1 MDIQYI
7 LIFLFNLNIGMSSSS
22 PDQIQKEMTQTMD
35 QNTNLLREESHTRSS
50 HQRHASWANTKETSD
65 GDVLKL
71 ESPNP
76 RNGSDNTFEGH
87 MRSLSGHML
96 ELNLSPDNSIA
107 YSPDPEVEDSIEPL
121 TLGDPQDEKHGI
133 TIQSFPI
140 QQAQHSGEGVGR
152 KHRRVYS
159 GGVSNPVNAH
169 RRVDSR
175 GGAEFVRKHEAYSR
189 GQGEYPQQYSTYGHR
204 YPSDAEQSA
213 NVGYTSPPWH
223 YPKRP
228 SRKYEL
234 EPSYDY
240 APRAPRHPPP
250 PGYTPPPPPP
260 HQYSP
265 QYSHPPARHRRVPPP
280 HGPVYGPPRH
290 YPAPYSYHPASAAHP
305 NSPAYHSPYPPHPRA
320 EEIHRS
326 RHVHSHHPSHHP
338 SSRHT
343 SPHPSSRHT
352 SPHPS
357 SRQTSPHPPSRHSS
371 PYPPS
376 SHDHSPSYEPDNA
389 YSASSPGQN
398 THATLHSERTYKQEN
413 LSRQHPMYT
422 KRRQSPPNHDAY
434 EDRRET
440 DQHQAPPFHPLTQSQ
455 PIAIQKSYARQTS
468 GGSIGST
475 GIIETE
481 EKLTFGS
488 FSDSRMPRNSPQLFE
503 SVLTG
508 EPPSKPNRSPPAST
522 SPYTETVPSPI
533 PSNAQDVTLPPE
545 NRARTASSDSRVRN
559 FVQNVKASNHER
571 GASID
576 SLVINDDLFGENILQ
591 GDGGPMS
598 FDVEPISVAPD
609 HVSSLNIGQG
619 TTSSQEYDQYQNYH
633 GEQTQAPA
641 PAPAPVYNAPPV
653 INTEF
658 AVEPATTCIPIA
670 PSAQSA
676 PSSTQPEERKI
687 QGTVSKRTRRKC
699 KVDGCENRVVQGG
712 VCISH
717 GAKRKTCGH
726 PGCTKHVKK
735 AGMCSAHGPPRKLC
749 ESEGCTKVAVQ
760 GGRCIKHGAKKKMC
774 SIDGC
779 QKQAILSGMCK
790 KHHDEAEAVGTN
802 QQSPSHSRGL
812 SIFHDQDFQEKL
824 LNTELNM
831 K

>member
-1 MDIQYI
+1 MFFTICSSFF
-7 LIFLFNLNIGMSSSS
+7 LILNIGMSSSS
-22 PDQIQKEMTQTMD
+22 LDQIKKEMTQKMD
-35 QNTNLLREESHTRSS
+35 QTTNLLRDESHARGS

-87 MRSLSGHML
+87 MRSLSGHMVG
-96 ELNLSPDNSIA
+96 LNLSPDNSIT
-107 YSPDPEVEDSIEPL
+107 YSPDPEVEDNIEPL
-121 TLGDPQDEKHGI
+121 SLGDARDEKHGI

-140 QQAQHSGEGVGR
+140 QQAQHSSEGVSR

-175 GGAEFVRKHEAYSR
+175 GSTEFVRKHEAYSH
-189 GQGEYPQQYSTYGHR
+189 GQVEYPQQYSTYGQR
-204 YPSDAEQSA
+204 YPPDAEHSTNA
-213 NVGYTSPPWH
+213 GYSSPPWH
-223 YPKRP
+223 HPRKP
-228 SRKYEL
+228 SRRYEL
-234 EPSYDY
+234 EPPYDY
-240 APRAPRHPPP
+240 APRAPRPLP
-250 PGYTPPPPPP
+250 PGYRSQHTPPPPPP

-265 QYSHPPARHRRVPPP
+265 QYSHPSARHRRVPPP
-280 HGPVYGPPRH
+280 HGGPVHGPPIPRH
-290 YPAPYSYHPASAAHP
+290 YPPAPYSYHPASAAHQ
-305 NSPAYHSPYPPHPRA
+305 NSPAYHSPYPPHPCA
-320 EEIHRS
+320 EEIRRS
-326 RHVHSHHPSHHP
+326 RHAHSH
-338 SSRHT
+338 
-343 SPHPSSRHT
+343 HT

-357 SRQTSPHPPSRHSS
+357 SRQTSPHPSSRHTSPHPPSRHSS
-371 PYPPS
+371 PYPPTR
-376 SHDHSPSYEPDNA
+376 HDHSPPHEPDNA
-389 YSASSPGQN
+389 YSASSPGQY
-398 THATLHSERTYKQEN
+398 THATLHSESTYKQEN
-413 LSRQHPMYT
+413 LSHQPPTHA
-422 KRRQSPPNHDAY
+422 KRRQSPPNHDEY
-434 EDRRET
+434 
-440 DQHQAPPFHPLTQSQ
+440 QAPPFHPLTQSQ
-455 PIAIQKSYARQTS
+455 PISIQKSYARQTS
-468 GGSIGST
+468 VGSIGST

-488 FSDSRMPRNSPQLFE
+488 FSDSKMPRNSPQLFE
-503 SVLTG
+503 SVLIG
-508 EPPSKPNRSPPAST
+508 EPSSKPTRSPPTST
-522 SPYTETVPSPI
+522 SPYAETVPSSVT
-533 PSNAQDVTLPPE
+533 SNAQDVTLPPE

-559 FVQNVKASNHER
+559 FVQNVNASNHER

-576 SLVINDDLFGENILQ
+576 SLVINDDLFGESILQ
-591 GDGGPMS
+591 GDGGPME
-598 FDVEPISVAPD
+598 FDVEPLPVAPE

-619 TTSSQEYDQYQNYH
+619 ITSSQEYEQYQNYQ
-633 GEQTQAPA
+633 GEQIQP

-653 INTEF
+653 VND
-658 AVEPATTCIPIA
+658 PAPTCLPVA
-670 PSAQSA
+670 SPAQPA
-676 PSSTQPEERKI
+676 LSSTQTEERKI

-699 KVDGCENRVVQGG
+699 KVGGCENRVVQGG

-774 SIDGC
+774 FIDGC

-790 KHHDEAEAVGTN
+790 KHHDEEAEANGTN

-812 SIFHDQDFQEKL
+812 SIFHDQDFQDKL
-824 LNTELNM
+824 LNTDLNM